1 MQPEAMQP
9 EATNRPAWDRYDA
22 YLFDIDGTL
31 LHCRDAVHYFAF
43 CDALTWVAGKTLN
56 LDGVATQGNVDVAI
70 LRDAFALGGVPEET
84 WRPRLTEMRERMVA
98 HVGRNRADFEIDVL
112 PGVRELL
119 EHLRARG
126 AVLGTAT
133 GNLEGVG
140 IAKLESCGLL
150 PLFHFGGWS
159 DAYESR
165 PAVFG
170 AAVKKARALAGDH
183 AAICVLG
190 DTPADVQA
198 AHANGLDV
206 IAVATGIFSFET
218 LQAERPTYCIHSLTE
233 LPATV

>member
-1 MQPEAMQP
+1 MQPA
-9 EATNRPAWDRYDA
+9 ATNRPAWDRYDA

-43 CDALTWVAGKTLN
+43 CDALTWIAGKPLN

-70 LRDAFALGGVPEET
+70 LRDAFALGGVLEET

-98 HVGRNRADFEIDVL
+98 HVERHRGDFQIDVL

-119 EHLRARG
+119 QHLRARG

-140 IAKLESCGLL
+140 VAKLKSCGLL

-159 DAYESR
+159 DAHESR
-165 PAVFG
+165 ADVFR
-170 AAVKKARALAGDH
+170 AAAARARALAGE
-183 AAICVLG
+183 AASICVFG

-198 AHANGLDV
+198 AHSNGLDV

-218 LQAERPTYCIHSLTE
+218 LVAERPIRCIHSLNE
-233 LPATV
+233 LLAAVSV